1 MSRKPGTRLPLLL
14 PGLQLPSQPLRRL
27 LPVSL
32 LGKQIFIYMLIF
44 LCYLPFSANISASVE
59 ALSALTLLVECQEE
73 HLACKNGALSCW
85 CGYFSGAR
93 CRLFHGPADA
103 TAIPKSDHLLPG
115 LKSDWFYLSG
125 TALPRLSWKRGC

>member
-1 MSRKPGTRLPLLL
+1 
-14 PGLQLPSQPLRRL
+14 
-27 LPVSL
+27 
-32 LGKQIFIYMLIF
+32 MLIF

-59 ALSALTLLVECQEE
+59 ALSALTLLVERQEE

-93 CRLFHGPADA
+93 CRLFAYGPADA

-115 LKSDWFYLSG
+115 LNSDWFYLSG